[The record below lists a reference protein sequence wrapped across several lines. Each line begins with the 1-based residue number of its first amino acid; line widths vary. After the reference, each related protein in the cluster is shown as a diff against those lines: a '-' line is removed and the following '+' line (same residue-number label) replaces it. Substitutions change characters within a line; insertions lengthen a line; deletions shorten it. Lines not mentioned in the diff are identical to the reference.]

1 MPDFKQAAIEDEES
15 AALRGEHVPED
26 DNPALIDAH
35 KTFVLMLLCAA
46 VFVGVV
52 ISFIL

>member
-1 MPDFKQAAIEDEES
+1 MPELHQAAIEDAES
-15 AALRGEHVPED
+15 AAMRAEHLTED

-35 KTFVLMLLCAA
+35 KTFILSLASVAL
-46 VFVGVV
+46 FVGVV

>member
-1 MPDFKQAAIEDEES
+1 MPEHQQAAIEDAES
-15 AALRGEHVPED
+15 AALRTEHLRED

-35 KTFVLMLLCAA
+35 KTFVLSLLSAA
-46 VFVGVV
+46 IFAAVV

>member
-1 MPDFKQAAIEDEES
+1 MTEFKA
-15 AALRGEHVPED
+15 AALEDSESEAMRGDDLAED

-35 KTFVLMLLCAA
+35 KTFVLSLLGAA
-46 VFVGVV
+46 MFVGVV